1 MNTTNTTLDTGHLS
15 FRSEADNTVSALQHR
30 DIVAAFTAQSS
41 SQRIAVLHMLY
52 PHTDARTHR
61 SLDHLVDAL
70 HRHGLHGVAA
80 LVEGEARYLVFE
92 DPSEAWRALHE
103 IRHDSLAV
111 GVHLYYRGLMGG
123 AAEAA
128 LDVDAHLLQ

>member
-1 MNTTNTTLDTGHLS
+1 MNTTPDTALPSVDSKAG
-15 FRSEADNTVSALQHR
+15 NTVSALQHG
-30 DIVAAFTAQSS
+30 DIVAAFTAQS

-61 SLDHLVDAL
+61 SLDSLVEAL
-70 HRHGLHGVAA
+70 HRHGLHGVAT
-80 LVEGEARYLVFE
+80 LVEGEARYLVFQ
-92 DPSEAWRALHE
+92 DPTEAWRALHE

-111 GVHLYYRGLMGG
+111 GVHLYYRGLTGS